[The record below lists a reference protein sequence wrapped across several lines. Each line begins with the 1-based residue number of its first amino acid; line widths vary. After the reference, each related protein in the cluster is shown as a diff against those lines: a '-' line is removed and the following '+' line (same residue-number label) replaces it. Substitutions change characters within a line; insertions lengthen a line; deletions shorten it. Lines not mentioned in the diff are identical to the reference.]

1 MPHVIVKAWPGKTQK
16 QKQQLTDAIAQSV
29 MDIFGYGEEAVSVAI
44 EEVPSNRWKDA
55 VYVPDIQAHPERL
68 YKKPGYSM

>member
-1 MPHVIVKAWPGKTQK
+1 
-16 QKQQLTDAIAQSV
+16 